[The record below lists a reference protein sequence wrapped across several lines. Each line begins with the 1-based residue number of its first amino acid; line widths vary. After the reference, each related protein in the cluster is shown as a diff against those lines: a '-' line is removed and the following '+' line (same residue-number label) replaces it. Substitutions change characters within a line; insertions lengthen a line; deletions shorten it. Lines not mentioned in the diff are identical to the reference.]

1 MNGPGLCSIHTHS
14 VCCDGKSTLAE
25 MAAAAYAAGV
35 RYFGASG
42 HSHTPIPADQG
53 NVLPEDWTPYK
64 QEVLRLRQEYAGRME
79 VLLGIDW
86 DSCAQQPMPE
96 GLDYWIGSVHDLRG
110 GSPGCY
116 YCVDWDRRMLEDCC
130 RELFHGDFRGVYR
143 QYYADVAEM
152 AGRRPP
158 VLGHIDLI
166 TKLNGDGGLFDED
179 SGDYRQAAL
188 DALHAADPAATLL
201 EINTGAISRGYRR
214 QPYPAQLLL
223 REWRRMGGQVIL
235 TADAHWADAIV
246 YGYEQAA
253 AWAREAGYRES
264 VLLTL
269 EGWRTVPL

>member
-79 VLLGIDW
+79 VLLGIEW

-179 SGDYRQAAL
+179 SGDCWRSTPGQS
-188 DALHAADPAATLL
+188 PGATAGSP
-201 EINTGAISRGYRR
+201 TPRSFCCGS
-214 QPYPAQLLL
+214 
-223 REWRRMGGQVIL
+223 GGG
-235 TADAHWADAIV
+235 WADRSSS
-246 YGYEQAA
+246 Q
-253 AWAREAGYRES
+253 
-264 VLLTL
+264 
-269 EGWRTVPL
+269 RTPTGRMPSFTAMSRRRRGRGRLATGRASC